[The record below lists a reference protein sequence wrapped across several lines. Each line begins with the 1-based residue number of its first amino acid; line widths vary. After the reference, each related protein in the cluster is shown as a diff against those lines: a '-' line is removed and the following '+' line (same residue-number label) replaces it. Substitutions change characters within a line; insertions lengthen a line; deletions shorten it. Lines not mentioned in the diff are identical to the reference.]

1 MAALSTTARQEGS
14 KWVLKGTKAWVTS
27 AKEAKV
33 AIVFASVDRS
43 LKHAGIAAFIVP
55 LDTPGVSVGR
65 NEEKMGIRGTSTCTL
80 VLDNVQ
86 VPEENILGEI
96 GEGFR
101 IAMEQLDLARIGIAS
116 QALGI
121 ARACL
126 DLSISYASSRIAFG
140 QSIITMPTVK
150 VSFCFFN
157 DKLLRHS
164 LRSRSRSRSR

>member
-1 MAALSTTARQEGS
+1 NNLGILALSLAVEEIARGCSATGAVVSIHNSLFANLLDRKGTDDAGSDVAALSTTARQEGS
-14 KWVLKGTKAWVTS
+14 NWILKGTKAWVTS

-116 QALGI
+116 QAL
-121 ARACL
+121 
-126 DLSISYASSRIAFG
+126 
-140 QSIITMPTVK
+140 
-150 VSFCFFN
+150 
-157 DKLLRHS
+157 
-164 LRSRSRSRSR
+164 